1 MGTRRARIFLTGVGG
16 QGTLTATTLLAR
28 TAVDQGVEVV
38 AGEIHG
44 MAQRG
49 GVVESMVALGGW
61 KSPKIGPG
69 EADILLGFDLLETQR
84 ALPYLRAG
92 GAVFSGLEMLPPPGV
107 LIGREKAPDMAAL
120 KAAIEAVADKVWYV
134 PIRAIGVDLGAP
146 QIGNAALLGAVCAS
160 GLLPFG
166 FAALEAAMRKH
177 LPARQAE
184 VNLRAACLGRDAA
197 EQNKA

>member
-1 MGTRRARIFLTGVGG
+1 MGRAHRVRIFLTGVGG

-28 TAVDQGVEVV
+28 VAVDQGVEVV

-49 GVVESMVALGGW
+49 GVVESMIALGGW
-61 KSPKIGPG
+61 KSPKISLG

-84 ALPYLRAG
+84 ALPYLRPG
-92 GAVFSGLEMLPPPGV
+92 GSVFSGLEILPPPGV
-107 LIGREKAPDMAAL
+107 LTGRENIANTDAIKAS
-120 KAAIEAVADKVWYV
+120 IAVVAGTVWYV
-134 PIRAIGVDLGAP
+134 PIRAIGVNLGAP

-166 FAALEAAMRKH
+166 FAALEEGIRTH
-177 LPARQAE
+177 LPERQAE
-184 VNLRAACLGRDAA
+184 RNLCAARLGRDAVT
-197 EQNKA
+197 

>member
-1 MGTRRARIFLTGVGG
+1 MSGTQRARIFLTGVGG

-28 TAVDQGVEVV
+28 VAVDQGVEVV

-49 GVVESMVALGGW
+49 GVVESVIALGGW
-61 KSPKIGPG
+61 KSPKIGLG

-84 ALPYLRAG
+84 ALPYLRSG
-92 GAVFSGLEMLPPPGV
+92 GTVFSGSQTLPPPGV
-107 LIGREKAPDMAAL
+107 LTGREKSPDP
-120 KAAIEAVADKVWYV
+120 AAIKAVIEVAADRVWYV
-134 PIRAIGVDLGAP
+134 PIRTIGTDLGAP

-160 GLLPFG
+160 NLLPFG
-166 FAALEAAMRKH
+166 FAALEEGIRKH

-184 VNLRAACLGRDAA
+184 LNLRAACLGRDVIS
-197 EQNKA
+197 N